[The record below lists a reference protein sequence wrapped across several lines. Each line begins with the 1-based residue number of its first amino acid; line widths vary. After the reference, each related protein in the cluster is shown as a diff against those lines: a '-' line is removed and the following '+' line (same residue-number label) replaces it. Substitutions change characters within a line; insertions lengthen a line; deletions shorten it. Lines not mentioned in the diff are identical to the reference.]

1 MTAPNP
7 VAVTGTAMVTCLGDD
22 DETFAALLAG
32 RSGVSRLSNVDGE
45 TLGVTHG
52 YPIEDGPERQLRPSG
67 WLADVVARA
76 AAAAGLDPATRRVAV
91 VVGSGLREL
100 RSVERWHADGAELSL
115 PDLHFDAAVR
125 SVLPD
130 VTEVLTISNAC
141 SAGGYALAVGLDL
154 LAADEADAVVVAA
167 TDTMTESMLA
177 MIGRVGDEPV
187 TAVAPFDADRG
198 GVLLGDG
205 AAAVV
210 IEPAAD
216 LDEPRPLIRSVGL
229 SCDAFHETAPDRDG
243 IVAAMR
249 DAHDRAGIEPGGI
262 DLVLAHGTGT
272 ALNDPT
278 ESAALA
284 SVFGSDGPRITGI
297 KGATGHTSGGAAL
310 MSLLVAIHAMR
321 TGVVPAITGL
331 RTPLDEAAGLGLVVG
346 SPEPAAAR
354 IAQVDAFGFGG
365 VNAVTLVEV
374 GMSELASE
382 SVSQGDRERLARACE
397 GES

>member
-1 MTAPNP
+1 
-7 VAVTGTAMVTCLGDD
+7 
-22 DETFAALLAG
+22 
-32 RSGVSRLSNVDGE
+32 
-45 TLGVTHG
+45 
-52 YPIEDGPERQLRPSG
+52 
-67 WLADVVARA
+67 VARA
-76 AAAAGLDPATRRVAV
+76 AADLDPAIRRVAV

-125 SVLPD
+125 EVLPD

-141 SAGGYALAVGLDL
+141 SAGGYALAVGMDL

-205 AAAVV
+205 AAALV
-210 IEPAAD
+210 IEPVAGHDDA
-216 LDEPRPLIRSVGL
+216 PRVRSVGL

-249 DAHDRAGIEPGGI
+249 DAHRRAGTGPEDIG
-262 DLVLAHGTGT
+262 LVLAHGTGT

-278 ESAALA
+278 ESAALTE
-284 SVFGSDGPRITGI
+284 VFGVDGPRVTGI
-297 KGATGHTSGGAAL
+297 KGATGHTSGGASL

-321 TGVVPAITGL
+321 TGIVPAITGL
-331 RTPLDEAAGLGLVVG
+331 HTPLDEAAGLGLVLG
-346 SPEPAAAR
+346 SSEPAAAR
-354 IAQVDAFGFGG
+354 VAQVDAFGFGG

-374 GMSELASE
+374 
-382 SVSQGDRERLARACE
+382 
-397 GES
+397 